1 MKPIVDI
8 SYWQQGI
15 DYDKFAKGISGAILR
30 GAYGIWK
37 DTWFE
42 KHYTEL
48 HKRGIPIGAYHYII
62 GNYTGLAQADV
73 FNQAIA
79 GKELKLGLWNDVEDR
94 RVTTG
99 LFPGVVIDYHNNIEV
114 LTKRKVGIYTGVY
127 AWYEIMGDK
136 SKMYADR
143 PLWIAHYGVIAPAL
157 PRYGGWTKWLLWQM
171 SDSGTIDGYFS
182 HVDID
187 VFNGTE
193 EEYRK
198 YFSLNEIIPEPP
210 PIPEQPATG
219 VVLPTMKVLKNINIR
234 SKPDISASVVGK
246 RVVGDIVKVQDIHAT
261 SSTSVWVKD
270 ERGWSAIVHG
280 LLKYME

>member
-1 MKPIVDI
+1 MKPIIDI
-8 SYWQQGI
+8 SYWQQNI
-15 DYDKFAKGISGAILR
+15 DYDKFAKNISGAILR

-37 DTWFE
+37 DTMFD
-42 KHYTEL
+42 KHYKEL
-48 HKRGIPIGAYHYII
+48 HDRGVPIGAYHYII
-62 GNYTGLAQADV
+62 GNYTGLAQADI
-73 FNQAIA
+73 FNQVVA

-114 LTKRKVGIYTGVY
+114 LAKRKVGIYTGVY

-136 SKMYADR
+136 SKMFADR
-143 PLWIAHYGVIAPAL
+143 PLWVAHYGVIAPAL

-171 SDSGTIDGYFS
+171 SDSGTVDGYLS
-182 HVDID
+182 HVDVD
-187 VFNGTE
+187 LFNGSE
-193 EEYRK
+193 EQYRK
-198 YFSLNEIIPEPP
+198 YFNLDEIIPPTTPEPP
-210 PIPEQPATG
+210 TTSTIE
-219 VVLPTMKVLKNINIR
+219 LKVLQNMNIR
-234 SKPDISASVVGK
+234 SDPTISASVVGT
-246 RVVGDIVKVQDIHAT
+246 RAVGDIVKVQDIHAT